1 MFRIEHN
8 VKTGE
13 VVEIEMTADEIA
25 DHNTMIELAN
35 EQRKKIAD
43 DLESQANKNK
53 AARQA
58 LLDRLGITED
68 EAKLLLGGN

>member
-13 VVEIEMTADEIA
+13 VVEIEMTTDEIA

-58 LLDRLGITED
+58 LLDKLGITED